1 MSTDRNTLESL
12 ERINEA
18 IKVLVEEQKILSRH
32 LAQQKRQVAWD
43 TDEDGK
49 TVYRPSQKEE

>member
-1 MSTDRNTLESL
+1 MATDEKTLKSL

-18 IKVLVEEQKILSRH
+18 IKTLVQEQKILSRH

-43 TDEDGK
+43 DDGYQPYK
-49 TVYRPSQKEE
+49 KKKA